1 MTRSKAASIDRGES
15 RWLERARQCDEAAFA
30 ELVEAYQRPVYNLCY
45 RMLGEAGEAEDA
57 AQESFLRAYR
67 GMRRYDPKRSFS
79 TWLLAIASHHCI
91 DQLRRRRLP
100 VESLEELEPWEEI
113 PDTGPGPETAVARR
127 EGREAARALL
137 ARLGPQDRAVVVLRY
152 WDELSTEE
160 IADTLSLTVKA
171 VKSRLHRAR
180 KQMAEAWLR
189 IEPEPAWNGGRA
201 DVPSAV

>member
-1 MTRSKAASIDRGES
+1 MTRSRAASIDRGES
-15 RWLERARQCDEAAFA
+15 RWLERARQGDEAAFA

-45 RMLGEAGEAEDA
+45 RMLGDAGEAEDA

-67 GMRRYDPKRSFS
+67 GMRRYDPTRSFS

-100 VESLEELEPWEEI
+100 VDSLEELEPWEEI
-113 PDTGPGPETAVARR
+113 PDTGPGPEKAATLR
-127 EGREAARALL
+127 EGRETARALL

-160 IADTLSLTVKA
+160 IAEALSLTVKA

-189 IEPEPAWNGGRA
+189 NGPEPAWNGGRA